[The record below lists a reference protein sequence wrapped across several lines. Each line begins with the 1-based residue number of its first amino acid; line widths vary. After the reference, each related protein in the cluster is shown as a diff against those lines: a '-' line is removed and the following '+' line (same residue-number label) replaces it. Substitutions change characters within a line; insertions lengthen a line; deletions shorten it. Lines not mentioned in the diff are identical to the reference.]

1 MHRIKI
7 YFFLAGLIVIVIIGY
22 FVKNRSNDS
31 IVETAKKIASK
42 KQEIELLTSELDSV
56 WLESRITTSIILQIH
71 DKTDYLKA
79 NCYSGDTL
87 VLEKKIPRAYYIN
100 SITSND
106 IITIYKYTKEYLLLR
121 RFIKAFSRDEFS
133 LIFFK
138 TKVPT
143 QNEAIQFIQT
153 NFKNVKSV
161 KMISNEVFLFSQL
174 EN

>member
-87 VLEKKIPRAYYIN
+87 VLEKKNTKSLLHQQYYI
-100 SITSND
+100 
-106 IITIYKYTKEYLLLR
+106 
-121 RFIKAFSRDEFS
+121 
-133 LIFFK
+133 
-138 TKVPT
+138 
-143 QNEAIQFIQT
+143 
-153 NFKNVKSV
+153 
-161 KMISNEVFLFSQL
+161 
-174 EN
+174 

>member
-7 YFFLAGLIVIVIIGY
+7 FFFLAGLIVLVIIGY
-22 FVKNRSNDS
+22 FTMGHSNES
-31 IVETAKKIASK
+31 IVETATKIASK
-42 KQEIELLTSELDSV
+42 KQEIELLTRELDSV
-56 WLESRITTSIILQIH
+56 WLESRTTTSIILQIH

-79 NCYSGDTL
+79 NCYSSDTL
-87 VLEKKIPRAYYIN
+87 ILEKKIPRAYYIN
-100 SITSND
+100 SITSDD

-138 TKVPT
+138 SKVSS
-143 QNEAIQFIQT
+143 QNEAIKFIQT

-161 KMISNEVFLFSQL
+161 QLISNEVFLFSQA